1 MTLVLQQTTA
11 NELLHKPVRRDC
23 HCTLLVL
30 EAYPKM
36 TNAPI
41 ARNGIWIFRF
51 NGVPRL
57 AGPTDRSVASALGR
71 PFPPVV
77 SAKHRQTVK
86 CRFYLDHGESILDAV
101 RREVLEETAYVFT
114 PRHLLGIYLAPGPG
128 DITYLR
134 FAFTGELGEHD
145 ASRTLDE
152 GIVGT
157 VWLTPDEV
165 RAQRARHRSP
175 LLERCVD
182 DYLRGVRYDLA
193 ILQTH
198 PGVTGGQGNT

>member
-1 MTLVLQQTTA
+1 MDERWKPNVTVAAVVERDGRFLFVEEQKSA
-11 NELLHKPVRRDC
+11 GLLINQP
-23 HCTLLVL
+23 
-30 EAYPKM
+30 
-36 TNAPI
+36 
-41 ARNGIWIFRF
+41 
-51 NGVPRL
+51 
-57 AGPTDRSVASALGR
+57 AG
-71 PFPPVV
+71 
-77 SAKHRQTVK
+77 H
-86 CRFYLDHGESILDAV
+86 LDHGESILDAV
-101 RREVLEETAYVFT
+101 TREVLEETAYVFT
-114 PRHLLGIYLAPGPG
+114 PRQLLGVYLAPGPG

-193 ILQTH
+193 LLQTH
-198 PGVTGGQGNT
+198 PAVTDGQGNT